1 MIDRRHWPLIGILLA
16 LATATQLSLWLT
28 REQIRDDFVG
38 PPRSDYTLSN
48 FTLSALGDTGKL
60 SFSMTGPLLARRG
73 SDGSIFVTTPN
84 YVMVDGSG
92 KPWKGT
98 SDAAWVDKAG
108 EVMKLQGAVNMRQQ
122 LADGQPASTIQSRDV
137 TVWPKTNKLATDAP
151 ARIDQ
156 PGSIIR
162 GTGMRGDLNTHTMEL
177 LADVHNTFEPKR
189 RSRRTAK
196 P

>member
-1 MIDRRHWPLIGILLA
+1 MIDRRHWPLIAILLA
-16 LATATQLSLWLT
+16 LATATQLLLWLT
-28 REQIRDDFVG
+28 REQVRDDFVG

-48 FTLSALGDTGKL
+48 FTLSALGDTGAL
-60 SFSMTGPLLARRG
+60 SFSMTGPMLARRG

-84 YVMVDGSG
+84 YVMVDGGG

-108 EVMKLQGAVNMRQQ
+108 EIMKLQGAVDMRREPE
-122 LADGQPASTIQSRDV
+122 GQEQASTIRSRDV

-151 ARIDQ
+151 TQIEQ

-177 LADVHNTFEPKR
+177 LADVHDTFQPKR
-189 RSRRTAK
+189 RTRRNAK
-196 P
+196 